1 MAPEWGIFP
10 NRMERQTRQRAAIER
25 VFSETLRPLDPQ
37 EVLAA
42 ARRYVPRTGI
52 ATVYRAIK
60 ALIDDGKVVAVALP
74 GENPRYERAGRE
86 HHHHFQ
92 CRRCHKVF
100 ELEGCSGDFGT
111 VTPPGFRLEDHE
123 VVLYGRCDSCAV
135 AAL

>member
-1 MAPEWGIFP
+1 
-10 NRMERQTRQRAAIER
+10 MERQTRQRVAIER
-25 VFSETLRPLDPQ
+25 VFNETRRPLDPQ

-60 ALIDDGKVVAVALP
+60 SLIDDGRVVAVALP
-74 GENPRYERAGRE
+74 GDNARYEPAGRA

-123 VVLYGRCDSCAV
+123 VVLYGRCDSCAAV
-135 AAL
+135 AS